1 MKHLRRYFI
10 TGLII
15 VLPVIATI
23 WLLTFL
29 FSLLPGP
36 KTPEFFIN
44 LFGEIKQNWIPV
56 FIFRFLVLIVLFV
69 AITLLGAFAT
79 RTIGSKITKFFEKL
93 LERIPLFNRIYKA
106 LKQITDAL
114 FGHASQVFKKVAVI
128 EYPREGIYT
137 LVFITNESDIFLHE
151 KIHSAFGNGNENN
164 EYINIFL
171 PTTPN
176 PTSGFFLALPKKDV
190 KVLDISI
197 EEALKL
203 IISGGAI
210 KLKELTSEEPNG

>member
-15 VLPVIATI
+15 VLPVIVTI
-23 WLLTFL
+23 WLITFL

-44 LFGEIKQNWIPV
+44 LIGETKPTWLPV
-56 FIFRFLVLIVLFV
+56 LIFRLLIIIVTITS
-69 AITLLGAFAT
+69 ITLLGAFAT
-79 RTIGSKITKFFEKL
+79 RTIGSKITNFFERL
-93 LERIPLFNRIYKA
+93 LERIPLFNKIYKA

-114 FGHASQVFKKVAVI
+114 FGKGSQVFKKVAVI
-128 EYPREGIYT
+128 EYPRKGIYT
-137 LVFITNESDIFLHE
+137 LVFITNENDKLLHGKLRKAFDSNSDN
-151 KIHSAFGNGNENN
+151 S
-164 EYINIFL
+164 EYTNIFL

-190 KVLDISI
+190 KTLDITV

-210 KLKELTSEEPNG
+210 KLKELASEEMDG

>member
-15 VLPVIATI
+15 VLPVIVTI
-23 WLLTFL
+23 WLITFL

-44 LFGEIKQNWIPV
+44 LIGETKPGWLPV
-56 FIFRFLVLIVLFV
+56 LIFRLLIIIILFTG
-69 AITLLGAFAT
+69 ITLLGAFAT
-79 RTIGSKITKFFEKL
+79 RTIGSKITKFFERL
-93 LERIPLFNRIYKA
+93 LERIPLFSRIYKA

-114 FGHASQVFKKVAVI
+114 FGHGSQVFKKVAVI
-128 EYPREGIYT
+128 EYPRKGIYT
-137 LVFITNESDIFLHE
+137 MVFITNESDKHFHAKLHA
-151 KIHSAFGNGNENN
+151 AFGNDSDNT
-164 EYINIFL
+164 EYTNIFL

-190 KVLDISI
+190 KILDISI
-197 EEALKL
+197 EEALKM

-210 KLKELTSEEPNG
+210 KLKELTSEKSNG

>member
-15 VLPVIATI
+15 VLPVIVTI
-23 WLLTFL
+23 WLITFL

-44 LFGEIKQNWIPV
+44 LIGETKPTWLP
-56 FIFRFLVLIVLFV
+56 VLF
-69 AITLLGAFAT
+69 GK
-79 RTIGSKITKFFEKL
+79 G
-93 LERIPLFNRIYKA
+93 
-106 LKQITDAL
+106 
-114 FGHASQVFKKVAVI
+114 SQVFKKVAVI
-128 EYPREGIYT
+128 EYPRKGIYT
-137 LVFITNESDIFLHE
+137 LVFITNENDKLLHGKLRKAFDSNSDN
-151 KIHSAFGNGNENN
+151 S
-164 EYINIFL
+164 EYTNIFL

-190 KVLDISI
+190 KTLDITV

-210 KLKELTSEEPNG
+210 KLKELASEEMDG

>member
-15 VLPVIATI
+15 VLPVIVTI
-23 WLLTFL
+23 WLITFL

-44 LFGEIKQNWIPV
+44 LIGETKPEWLPV
-56 FIFRFLVLIVLFV
+56 LIFRLLILIILFTG
-69 AITLLGAFAT
+69 ITLLGAFAT
-79 RTIGSKITKFFEKL
+79 RTIGSKITKFFERL
-93 LERIPLFNRIYKA
+93 LERIPLFSRVYKA

-114 FGHASQVFKKVAVI
+114 FGHGSQVFKKVAII
-128 EYPREGIYT
+128 EYPRKGIYT
-137 LVFITNESDIFLHE
+137 MVFITNETDKYFHAKLHA
-151 KIHSAFGNGNENN
+151 AFGNNSDNN

-190 KVLDISI
+190 KILDISV
-197 EEALKL
+197 EEALKM

-210 KLKELTSEEPNG
+210 KLKELTSEEANG